1 VQDTAVAI
9 VLGVSLV
16 ALYVRPSFV
25 RDWHVAAAGGFLAVA
40 VGPLSFLDAGE
51 HILDDWNILAFFLGL
66 MLTGAAAEAAG
77 LYGRLAD
84 LIAGRR
90 GNAAAVG
97 AVILAGV
104 AITAVLS
111 NDATPLVLVPAIFLA
126 AARSGMSPVAPA
138 FGATL
143 VADGASAL
151 LPFSNPVNLLF
162 YERFD
167 IGFTGYLTQI
177 TPAALAGIVALGG
190 VLLIRARRDPGVAR
204 VEARPAGPGGPVADA
219 WFQRIAPAGV
229 GLVAAAYVA
238 AGVAGVPLGLVALSG
253 GTALC
258 LLAVVAGV
266 PIASTRRHVSL
277 GVLVFVA
284 GLLVLV
290 ESATA
295 AGTLDPVAE
304 PLRWLS
310 DRPAILAIAG
320 AAVIATVLSNLMNN
334 WPAALLLSAV
344 LGTIPG
350 VSPALVAG
358 CLLGCALGAN
368 LTIVGSLS
376 TVFWMSLC
384 RPRGLPVSPAQYA
397 RAAWLPTVAC
407 LAAACLV
414 AAVTAD

>member
-1 VQDTAVAI
+1 M
-9 VLGVSLV
+9 VLGVTLV
-16 ALYVRPSFV
+16 SLYVRPAFI
-25 RDWHVAAAGGFLAVA
+25 RDWHIAAGGGLVAVA
-40 VGPLSFLDAGE
+40 VGPLSFAEAGG
-51 HILDDWNILAFFLGL
+51 HIASDWNIIAFFLGL

-77 LYGRLAD
+77 LYGRLAA
-84 LIAGRR
+84 LIGRQPR
-90 GNAAAVG
+90 PAAALG
-97 AVILAGV
+97 AVILAGT

-126 AARSGMSPVAPA
+126 AARNGLHPATPA

-162 YERFD
+162 YERFE
-167 IGFTGYLTQI
+167 IGFTGYLTRI
-177 TPAALAGIVALGG
+177 TPAALAGVVALAA
-190 VLLIRARRDPGVAR
+190 VLLVRASKRPPVAWGG
-204 VEARPAGPGGPVADA
+204 AHGAGHLPALQADA
-219 WFQRIAPAGV
+219 WFQRMAPAAV
-229 GLVAAAYVA
+229 GLLALAYVA
-238 AGVAGVPLGLVALSG
+238 AGIASVPLGLVALGG
-253 GTALC
+253 GTI
-258 LLAVVAGV
+258 LAILAAAAGV
-266 PIASTRRHVSL
+266 PLAATRRHVSL

-290 ESATA
+290 ESASA

-310 DRPAILAIAG
+310 DRPALLAITG
-320 AAVIATVLSNLMNN
+320 AALVATVLSNLMNN
-334 WPAALLLSAV
+334 WPAALLLSAALATV
-344 LGTIPG
+344 PD

-384 RPRGLPVSPAQYA
+384 RPRGLLVSPAQYV
-397 RAAWLPTVAC
+397 RAVWLPTIAS
-407 LAAACLV
+407 LAAACLI
-414 AAVTAD
+414 AAVTVR